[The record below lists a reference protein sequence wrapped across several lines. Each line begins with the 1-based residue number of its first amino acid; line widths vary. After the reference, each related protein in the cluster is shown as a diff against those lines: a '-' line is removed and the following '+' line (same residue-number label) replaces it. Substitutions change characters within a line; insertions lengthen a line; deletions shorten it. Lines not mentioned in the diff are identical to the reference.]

1 LESAVAKAQVPDQG
15 GNMKTRRLLLSF
27 LVVTV
32 AFGLLVA
39 ALDYFVIMDDIIE
52 RAQRKIR
59 NDLNSAREIYRQEI
73 GRVRDLVRLTALR
86 VFLTEDI
93 LKQEA

>member
-1 LESAVAKAQVPDQG
+1 
-15 GNMKTRRLLLSF
+15 MKTRRLLLSF